1 MSQAHYV
8 ADATREIAML
18 TRRQFAIGS
27 AAIASASIIGRRI
40 AEARAAHFN
49 TPLPIPRL
57 VDAAKQGNAVS
68 LKIAAGRH
76 AFVHGKPARTYGYSA
91 PVLGPVVRFRDGD
104 DVEMAIENAL
114 DCETTVHWHG
124 LSVPGDLD
132 GGPHQVIKPGRTWRP
147 VLKINQPTSTAWF
160 HPHPHHDTARQV
172 YMGLAGLII
181 VDDRV
186 DHQNL
191 PRTYGADDLPIIL
204 QDRSFEANGSL
215 IYSPSPLSITY
226 GSRGDTI
233 IVNGAISPVAKVP
246 CGLVRLRMMRQ
257 MRETSTCAL
266 ATNALSMSSHPM
278 ADTLPRRSR

>member
-1 MSQAHYV
+1 
-8 ADATREIAML
+8 ML

-27 AAIASASIIGRRI
+27 AAMASASIIGRRI

-91 PVLGPVVRFRDGD
+91 PVLGPVIRFRNGD

-132 GGPHQVIKPGRTWRP
+132 GGPHQVIKPGSMWRP
-147 VLKINQPTSTAWF
+147 VLKITQAASTAWF

-181 VDDRV
+181 VDDRAE
-186 DHQNL
+186 HQNL
-191 PRTYGADDLPIIL
+191 PHTYGADDLPVIL
-204 QDRSFEANGSL
+204 QDRSFEADG
-215 IYSPSPLSITY
+215 SPSTARVPLA
-226 GSRGDTI
+226 SRTEAAVI
-233 IVNGAISPVAKVP
+233 
-246 CGLVRLRMMRQ
+246 RL
-257 MRETSTCAL
+257 L
-266 ATNALSMSSHPM
+266 
-278 ADTLPRRSR
+278 